1 MLISDAFAQAAPAG
15 GGGGDFFL
23 QLVPL
28 FAIVAIM
35 YFLVL
40 RPQQQ
45 KLKAH
50 QAMVNA
56 VKRGDVVVT
65 GGGIVGKV
73 VKVMENDEVLVE
85 IAEEVR
91 IRVIKGT
98 IADVR
103 SKTEPAPSE
112 AKTKADD
119 EKK

>member
-28 FAIVAIM
+28 FMIIAIM

-45 KLKAH
+45 KIKAH
-50 QAMVNA
+50 QAMVSA
-56 VKRGDVVVT
+56 VKRGDVIVT

-91 IRVIKGT
+91 VRIIKGT
-98 IADVR
+98 INDVR
-103 SKTEPAPSE
+103 SKTEPASVE
-112 AKTKADD
+112 AKVKADD